1 MNNLGANIFA
11 AFMCVFIS
19 QTLISKISADELNL
33 IQNNSENLKESLLKL
48 NERQLNERKTKLAKQ
63 VEELSVTKS
72 ETQNPHT
79 NKKLTTQL
87 KEIIEELELIEQI
100 LLATVGLNI
109 ILGDSN
115 DSVGLGAGN
124 ASSGNSGTGTG
135 TGG

>member
-1 MNNLGANIFA
+1 
-11 AFMCVFIS
+11 
-19 QTLISKISADELNL
+19 LITKISADELNL

-48 NERQLNERKTKLAKQ
+48 NERQLKARKTKLAKQ
-63 VEELSVTKS
+63 IEELSVTKS

-115 DSVGLGAGN
+115 DAVGLGAGD

>member
-1 MNNLGANIFA
+1 
-11 AFMCVFIS
+11 MCIFIS
-19 QTLISKISADELNL
+19 QSLISKINADELNL

-79 NKKLTTQL
+79 NKELTTQL

-115 DSVGLGAGN
+115 DSVGLGVGD